1 MRRWKRRWKSL
12 DPKKKI
18 LDLIGLA
25 MKAGKVKSGGFS
37 TEQSVKK
44 GRACLVVVSKEASEN
59 TKKMFQDMCRYYQ
72 VKCICLGSKEQLGS
86 ACGKEM
92 RASLA
97 VEDSGFAEAI
107 GKQMTMN
114 GGSKV

>member
-1 MRRWKRRWKSL
+1 MDFKQKTL
-12 DPKKKI
+12 N
-18 LDLIGLA
+18 LIGLA
-25 MKAGKVKSGGFS
+25 TKAGKTKSGEFS

-44 GRACLVVVSKEASEN
+44 KRACLVVVSEEASDN
-59 TKKMFQDMCRYYQ
+59 TKKMFQDMCRYYH
-72 VKCICLGSKEQLGS
+72 VKCICLGSKAELGR

-97 VEDSGFAEAI
+97 VEDGGFAEAI

-114 GGSKV
+114 GGSEV

>member
-12 DPKKKI
+12 DSKQKI
-18 LDLIGLA
+18 LNLIGLA
-25 MKAGKVKSGGFS
+25 TKAGKTKSGEFS

-44 GRACLVVVSKEASEN
+44 GRARLVIISEEASDN
-59 TKKMFQDMCRYYQ
+59 TKKMFQDMCRYHH
-72 VKCICLGSKEQLGS
+72 VKCICLGEKAELGRV
-86 ACGKEM
+86 CGKAM
-92 RASLA
+92 RASVA

-114 GGSKV
+114 GGSEG

>member
-1 MRRWKRRWKSL
+1 MDSKQKVL
-12 DPKKKI
+12 N
-18 LDLIGLA
+18 LIGLA
-25 MKAGKVKSGGFS
+25 TKAGKTKSGEFS

-44 GRACLVVVSKEASEN
+44 GRACLVITAEDASEN
-59 TKKMFQDMCRYYQ
+59 TKKMFQDMCVYHH
-72 VKCICLGSKEQLGS
+72 VKFVCFGSKALLGR

-97 VEDSGFAEAI
+97 VEDKGLAEAI

-114 GGSKV
+114 GGSEV